1 MIFEVPLGS
10 ILGSFGVPKNQIKAP
25 FSPEGPRR
33 VPGWVLG
40 VIFDDFGS
48 HVRCMF
54 DNMLDVFGGC
64 VLAVFFTQQ
73 MYEMCMN

>member
-10 ILGSFGVPKNQIKAP
+10 ILGSFGEPKNQIKAL

-48 HVRCMF
+48 HFRCIF
-54 DNMLDVFGGC
+54 DNIVAVLGVVF
-64 VLAVFFTQQ
+64 
-73 MYEMCMN
+73 